1 MVRNGRLGDRIDID
15 IHASC
20 RLHFHLAGA
29 SILHNGFDTIMRYEP
44 TRFSIL
50 ILLGEACEGVRYNGL
65 VYGTLINSLHFS
77 MVDESLTRLPQK

>member
-44 TRFSIL
+44 TRLGIL
-50 ILLGEACEGVRYNGL
+50 MIVFCGEA
-65 VYGTLINSLHFS
+65 
-77 MVDESLTRLPQK
+77 